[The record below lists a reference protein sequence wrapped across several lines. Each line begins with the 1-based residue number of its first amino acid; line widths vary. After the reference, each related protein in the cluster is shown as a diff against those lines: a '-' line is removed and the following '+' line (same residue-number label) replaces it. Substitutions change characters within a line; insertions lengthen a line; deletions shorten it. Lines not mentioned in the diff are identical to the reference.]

1 MKTVL
6 QIGEGNFLR
15 AFAQYFIQLANNNGI
30 QSRVVICQP
39 RTNTT
44 VINSLK
50 KQHGKYNI
58 LIRGKSNSRVIDDIL
73 SVDCVSECVD
83 TCSEFDKL
91 VSLFK
96 DKSLDVVISNTTE
109 AGICFNEQ
117 DRLTDCPDVSFPGK
131 VTALLYERFNSGG
144 SGIVF
149 LPVELIENNGKAL
162 KDCIEKYIKLWNL
175 GSDFLNYV
183 NEKCVFC
190 NTLVDRIVT
199 GHVDFDG
206 DNCAVACEPYAS
218 WLIEADEKVKNVL
231 PFDFSDDRI
240 TFVDSLKEYRLRK
253 VRILNGAHTMSVL
266 AAYHM
271 GYDIVRDMMHDELLL
286 SYIKKG
292 VYDEII
298 PTINLPRSELE
309 QFADSVLER
318 FDNPFIDH
326 KLLDISLNSV
336 SKFKARCLGTLIDY
350 VNLKIKLPDVIC
362 FSLAA
367 LINFY
372 NVSNNGGKFVS
383 NRGGNDYE
391 VKDSQDVLNF
401 FLNAHKSGDVV
412 KAVLEN
418 KNLWNTELT
427 KIPGLYDKVNSYY
440 RDIMSCGVRKAMEK
454 VVVNE

>member
-1 MKTVL
+1 M
-6 QIGEGNFLR
+6 
-15 AFAQYFIQLANNNGI
+15 Y
-30 QSRVVICQP
+30 
-39 RTNTT
+39 
-44 VINSLK
+44 
-50 KQHGKYNI
+50 
-58 LIRGKSNSRVIDDIL
+58 
-73 SVDCVSECVD
+73 
-83 TCSEFDKL
+83 
-91 VSLFK
+91 
-96 DKSLDVVISNTTE
+96 
-109 AGICFNEQ
+109 
-117 DRLTDCPDVSFPGK
+117 
-131 VTALLYERFNSGG
+131 
-144 SGIVF
+144 
-149 LPVELIENNGKAL
+149 
-162 KDCIEKYIKLWNL
+162 
-175 GSDFLNYV
+175 
-183 NEKCVFC
+183 EKCVFC

-240 TFVDSLKEYRLRK
+240 TFVDSLKVYRLRK

-292 VYDEII
+292 VYDEVI

-336 SKFKARCLGTLIDY
+336 SKFKARCLGTLIDH

-372 NVSNNGGKFVS
+372 NVSNDGGKFVS

-418 KNLWNTELT
+418 KSLWNTDLM

-440 RDIMSCGVRKAMEK
+440 QDILSCGVRKAMEK

>member
-15 AFAQYFIQLANNNGI
+15 AFSEYFIQSANNNGI
-30 QSRVVICQP
+30 QSRVFVCQP
-39 RTNTT
+39 RTNTA

-50 KQHGKYNI
+50 EQNGKYNI
-58 LIRGKSNSRVIDDIL
+58 LIRGKINSRVVDETL
-73 SVDCVSECVD
+73 PVDCISKCID

-91 VSLFK
+91 INLFK
-96 DKSLDVVISNTTE
+96 DNSLDVVISNTTE

-117 DRLTDCPDVSFPGK
+117 DLRTDCPYVSFPGK

-144 SGIVF
+144 RGIVF
-149 LPVELIENNGKAL
+149 LPVELIEDNGNAL
-162 KDCIEKYIKLWNL
+162 KDCIIKYIKLWNL
-175 GSDFLNYV
+175 GGDFLNYV
-183 NEKCVFC
+183 NEECVFC

-218 WLIEADEKVKNVL
+218 WLIEADEKVKNAL
-231 PFDFSDDRI
+231 PFDLSDDRI
-240 TFVDSLKEYRLRK
+240 AFVESLKEYRLRK

-292 VYDEII
+292 VYDEVI
-298 PTINLPRSELE
+298 PTINLPRPELE

-336 SKFKARCLGTLIDY
+336 SKFRERCLGTLIDY
-350 VNLKIKLPDVIC
+350 VELTNNLPDIIC

-372 NVSNNGGKFVS
+372 NVTNDDGKFVS
-383 NRGGNDYE
+383 SRSGNDYE
-391 VKDSQDVLNF
+391 VRDSQEVLNF
-401 FLNAHKSGDVV
+401 FCYAHKSGDVV

-418 KNLWNTELT
+418 KNFWNTDLT
-427 KIPGLYDKVNSYY
+427 KIPGLYDKVNSSYQN
-440 RDIMSCGVRKAMEK
+440 ILSCGVRKAMEK